1 MQKEFWKLSGNI
13 LFSLP
18 HVSAILVRKKR
29 HSPSPRPSPL
39 KGEGDQGK
47 VLHGRKR
54 HSPSPR
60 PSPLKGEGD
69 QGKVLHGKKRI
80 IILTPTLSWK
90 RNGIIHPHLDPL
102 QQEEGEVFT
111 LTLTLSPQGRG
122 NQKGNFSHREREI
135 RVRVFHRDKFYC
147 NLARPSAHA
156 DSESNIRKG

>member
-18 HVSAILVRKKR
+18 HVSAILVRT
-29 HSPSPRPSPL
+29 
-39 KGEGDQGK
+39 
-47 VLHGRKR
+47 KR

-102 QQEEGEVFT
+102 PEKEWDYSP
-111 LTLTLSPQGRG
+111 SPQSSPL
-122 NQKGNFSHREREI
+122 KGEE
-135 RVRVFHRDKFYC
+135 D
-147 NLARPSAHA
+147 
-156 DSESNIRKG
+156 